1 MGSRHTDRIW
11 MIGGVALA
19 ALLFAAGWFFA
30 ISPKNAEADGLRG
43 QSELTETRLITLRH
57 RLSELEEQK
66 SQLAKF
72 QAQLATN
79 KAALPT
85 DSGVPDF
92 LRQLQDSG
100 DSVNVTVSGV
110 TVNAPE
116 LQPGAATV
124 YALPITVTADG
135 NADNLGRFL
144 NQLQAEQPRA
154 VLIESANMAT
164 VGDDTKPDQMTVTL
178 ILKAFVAPGA
188 GKPAPTVSATS

>member
-1 MGSRHTDRIW
+1 MGTRHADRIW

-19 ALLFAAGWFFA
+19 ALLLAAGWFFA
-30 ISPKNAEADGLRG
+30 ISPKNAEADDVRG

-57 RLSELEEQK
+57 RLAELEEQK

-72 QAQLATN
+72 QAQLASN

-92 LRQLQDSG
+92 LRQLQNSG
-100 DSVNVTVSGV
+100 DAVAVTVSGV
-110 TVNAPE
+110 TVNSPE
-116 LQPGAATV
+116 LQPGNATI

-135 NADNLGRFL
+135 TADNLGRFL

-154 VLIESANMAT
+154 VLIESANMAA
-164 VGDDTKPDQMTVTL
+164 VGDDTKPDQMTVTVT
-178 ILKAFVAPGA
+178 LKAFVAPGA
-188 GKPAPTVSATS
+188 GQPVPTVATTS